1 MMFDDIPW
9 PDDKDKP
16 YDPNDI
22 PTDYSKNFMKL
33 YSWRDNYYGEYNNG
47 LDPDD
52 YETEREFLYAIKHPP
67 TPLGSELGDNNEF
80 IYCGV
85 MFDYQDRIYQY
96 RTDDKTIRPGDKVVV
111 PIGEDNEEKT
121 ARVISVDVY
130 RSNDVPYPV
139 HKTKKIIKKDG

>member
-22 PTDYSKNFMKL
+22 PTDYNKDFMKL
-33 YSWRDNYYGEYNNG
+33 YGWRDNYYGEYNNG

-52 YETEREFLYAIKHPP
+52 YETEREFLYAIKHLP
-67 TPLGSELGDNNEF
+67 TPLGPEFENNREF

-111 PIGEDNEEKT
+111 PVGEDNEEKT

-130 RSNDVPYPV
+130 RSNSVPYPV
-139 HKTKKIIKKDG
+139 HKTKKIIRKEG

>member
-22 PTDYSKNFMKL
+22 PTDYNKDFMKL
-33 YSWRDNYYGEYNNG
+33 YGWRDNYYGEYNNG

-52 YETEREFLYAIKHPP
+52 YETEREFLYAIKHLP
-67 TPLGSELGDNNEF
+67 TPLGPEYENNREF

-96 RTDDKTIRPGDKVVV
+96 RTDDKTIRPGDKVIV
-111 PIGEDNEEKT
+111 PVGEDNEEKT

-130 RSNDVPYPV
+130 RSNSVPYPV
-139 HKTKKIIKKDG
+139 HKTKKIIRKEG

>member
-22 PTDYSKNFMKL
+22 PTDYNRDFMKL
-33 YSWRDNYYGEYNNG
+33 YGWRDNYYGEYNNG

-52 YETEREFLYAIKHPP
+52 YETEREFLYAIKHLP
-67 TPLGSELGDNNEF
+67 TPLGPEFENNREF

-111 PIGEDNEEKT
+111 PVGEDNEEKT

-130 RSNDVPYPV
+130 HSNSVPYPV
-139 HKTKKIIKKDG
+139 HKTKKIIRKEG